1 MDMLRRN
8 QELREN
14 LSAVAH
20 LIHGSSE
27 ERFSVTYCTSTPP
40 HGLSKE
46 EVEGVG
52 YQHMAYED
60 AVSRGASY
68 TLMAAGM
75 GAASVLVDSGT
86 HPAVVL
92 SPFMLLTLVPVLCLA
107 SS

>member
-1 MDMLRRN
+1 MLRRN

-68 TLMAAGM
+68 ALMAAGM
-75 GAASVLVDSGT
+75 GMAIVLVDSGT
-86 HPAVVL
+86 HPAGG
-92 SPFMLLTLVPVLCLA
+92 SESIHALTLAPVRCLA
-107 SS
+107 VS